1 MAERIS
7 IKEGWESLK
16 IIDEKM
22 KETTKLMKK
31 SAEKLNNYTLS
42 NLTSDRDASLQFSSI
57 IEEQKQINHNIMS
70 NMDYV
75 SDKIHLIQ
83 NSVIG
88 DPNNFSQVGTILDR
102 LTELEHS
109 ILPDP
114 LKWPWLPIL
123 NIGPITTQEENFS
136 SILLALLYK
145 MVDYAKTHAYY
156 KQTKFPLNSNIGYN
170 HLRFERS
177 YYNIRQYCNNA
188 VGVVPAE
195 FSRAVLSIAS
205 GLHYGLILTDCVE
218 IGFTENIKLIK
229 HTNVFDD
236 LEADY
241 SDLIEVVFATCPF
254 EIKLGTK
261 EFFLSLPFPRY
272 HKESK

>member
-22 KETTKLMKK
+22 KETTKLMKE

-88 DPNNFSQVGTILDR
+88 DPNNFGQVGTILDG

-114 LKWPWLPIL
+114 PQVAMASYTEYRSHYYTRGKFL
-123 NIGPITTQEENFS
+123 QYS
-136 SILLALLYK
+136 S
-145 MVDYAKTHAYY
+145 
-156 KQTKFPLNSNIGYN
+156 
-170 HLRFERS
+170 
-177 YYNIRQYCNNA
+177 
-188 VGVVPAE
+188 GVT
-195 FSRAVLSIAS
+195 L
-205 GLHYGLILTDCVE
+205 
-218 IGFTENIKLIK
+218 
-229 HTNVFDD
+229 
-236 LEADY
+236 
-241 SDLIEVVFATCPF
+241 
-254 EIKLGTK
+254 
-261 EFFLSLPFPRY
+261 
-272 HKESK
+272 